1 MINKFSNKGWLN
13 KFKSNRKSYLALK
26 VLIILYVLSFFLPF
40 LVNGNALLI
49 KYNGEFYFPVFKQYP
64 ANIFKEEL
72 SGEANYRKLN
82 ARIKSDNNSNF
93 VLMPLYPYGPN
104 ENLLDELNE
113 SPPTPPSNKNIFGT
127 DDRGRDVFAR
137 VIYGFNVS
145 VTFGLVVTVFS
156 FLIGILFGGIS
167 GFYGGL
173 TDIFF
178 QRAVEIWSALPFLY
192 IVIVLSSLI
201 TPGFSMLIII
211 LVLLNWVGITLYV
224 RGEVLREKTKDYVFA
239 AYVSGASK
247 LQVLIKHVLPNSMN
261 PVISFAPF
269 AVIGNISLLVAL
281 DFLGFGLQ
289 PPTSSWGQLIQQGM
303 TYSTFN
309 KWWLIVFP
317 LLFQFM
323 TLIIF
328 VIIGNGFRDTFYRKQ
343 YSRLR

>member
-1 MINKFSNKGWLN
+1 MKSKVSNIGWFK
-13 KFKSNRKSYLALK
+13 KFKFNKISYLVLK
-26 VLIILYVLSFFLPF
+26 VFIVVYVFSFFLPF
-40 LVNGNALLI
+40 LVNSSALLI
-49 KYNGEFYFPVFKQYP
+49 KYNGEYYFPVFKQYP
-64 ANIFKEEL
+64 ANIFREK
-72 SGEANYRKLN
+72 SNGEANYRQLK
-82 ARIKSDNNSNF
+82 ARIKSENNSNF
-93 VLMPLYPYGPN
+93 VLMPLYHYGPN
-104 ENLLDELNE
+104 ENLLDELNQP
-113 SPPTPPSNKNIFGT
+113 PPTPPSAKNIFGT

-137 VIYGFNVS
+137 VLYGFNVS
-145 VTFGLVVTVFS
+145 VTFGLAVTIFS
-156 FLIGILFGGIS
+156 FLLGVLFGGIS
-167 GFYGGL
+167 AFYGGL

-211 LVLLNWVGITLYV
+211 LALLNWVGITLYV

-239 AYVSGASK
+239 AYVSGASN
-247 LQVLIKHVLPNSMN
+247 LRVLIKHVLPNSIN

-303 TYSTFN
+303 TYSAFN

-317 LLFQFM
+317 LLFQFL
-323 TLIIF
+323 TLILL
-328 VIIGNGFRDTFYRKQ
+328 VVIGNGFRDIFYRKH